1 MSKVKK
7 IVAGVVVIAL
17 VGTAAGGG
25 LIYMRKGNQKEVL
38 LQV

>member
-25 LIYMRKGNQKEVL
+25 LILFIEL
-38 LQV
+38 LHAI